1 MVCSTNERKV
11 EKSYFTINKVMAMLY
26 SARQGNRRNTTVNVS
41 LFDEEKSALKE
52 MADADQRSM
61 GSFVRKMILER
72 LDAND

>member
-1 MVCSTNERKV
+1 MKGRLKNLI
-11 EKSYFTINKVMAMLY
+11 YFNKLMAMLY

-52 MADADQRSM
+52 LADADQRSM

-72 LDAND
+72 LDTDD